1 MHSLHDDTA
10 LGTLQT
16 FVFGN
21 SVAKWDHNVRKRSVS
36 YTITVNDDEVTK
48 KERQNIPG
56 PNNDVLR
63 RGVRQAKNN
72 M

>member
-48 KERQNIPG
+48 KERQNKPG
-56 PNNDVLR
+56 PT
-63 RGVRQAKNN
+63 
-72 M
+72 MMS